1 MDNKLL
7 EPKSS
12 PLLEDIY
19 AKLANGTPTPFK
31 LSTEPPS
38 QTKIDLEER
47 LLLDET
53 SHINIAKTLEVPEL
67 AHEVERAVKQVRKAI
82 RSQQEL
88 VQEKKEIEKSTSPS
102 RIEKSD
108 IPRR

>member
-1 MDNKLL
+1 ML

-19 AKLANGTPTPFK
+19 AKLAKGSPPTFK

-38 QTKIDLEER
+38 PTNIDSEER

-53 SHINIAKTLEVPEL
+53 SHVTIAKTLEVPEL
-67 AHEVERAVKQVRKAI
+67 AHEVERAVKQVQKAI

-88 VQEKKEIEKSTSPS
+88 MQEKKEIEKSTSPS
-102 RIEKSD
+102 RTENSD
-108 IPRR
+108 NPRR